1 MINHNQPIQSPQ
13 RINPYLYVLSF
24 PYTCIICRR
33 GPIYHAIYFCREC
46 NMIICPQCE
55 FTEGKT
61 HLHPLYK
68 AQNAAQFEGLNINN
82 VSNIE
87 KFMEG
92 VGNKVE
98 DAYNSVVGFF
108 SGNNNNNNN
117 VNNQNRNRSSNLTAI
132 KGPQWVSL
140 VQIARTNYDLRSVT
154 DQQIEQALIKS
165 KGNID
170 EAIFSLVADK

>member
-1 MINHNQPIQSPQ
+1 
-13 RINPYLYVLSF
+13 
-24 PYTCIICRR
+24 
-33 GPIYHAIYFCREC
+33 
-46 NMIICPQCE
+46 MIICPQCE

-92 VGNKVE
+92 VGNRVE
-98 DAYNSVVGFF
+98 DAYKSVVGFF
-108 SGNNNNNNN
+108 GGNNNNNNN
-117 VNNQNRNRSSNLTAI
+117 VNNQNRSSNLTQI

-140 VQIARTNYDLRSVT
+140 VQIARSHYDLRAVT
-154 DQQIEQALIKS
+154 DQQIEQALDVKGRNYSQEFLADIVLKIQNACKDIKS
-165 KGNID
+165 YSKYHQ
-170 EAIFSLVADK
+170 